1 MITISYKNVKNR
13 LLKAYKSGVLDLL
26 HNGMRYTTYE
36 KVQIFSQAILG
47 TTDITRLNG
56 SSFRAQLRKIIK
68 DFHVDAIGYHKNYIG
83 EDSEVA
89 RINAFLSEAYNELK
103 NFNQEG
109 PDTIDYI
116 PRTEEELK
124 EEQEKYR
131 QLHGQDKADDYELNE
146 PQKKPEPKT
155 QPEESNSTTQ
165 SASPSNVED
174 SYTKDK
180 PKDAPFGTYIPSVD
194 VDDITKEQGV
204 PNDFGRYTPSR
215 ENPANTG
222 QSSST
227 QSTQTP
233 DNDPTRT
240 TSNSPSNPGTP
251 IPANPTP
258 SKSELWLKSLKKLAP
273 WGLGGMALGLGASI
287 VIPSATL
294 FGLGNIRL
302 VYAGLKFTN
311 KIVSKKFLNGEPT
324 PIDKVIDM
332 GKKKLQEK
340 YGDTKVYKGAKKVND
355 FLKNPKV
362 QWFING
368 VSIGYSVGN
377 MLNLHDRVLNNI
389 NQNGIE
395 NINTS
400 TNDLNSANTNTPN
413 APEPNVPTPNTPNT
427 PTPNT
432 PTPDVINT
440 PNYDW
445 LNTGQNVDLSGVER
459 GFTDS
464 INAMGNN
471 NSLHLINELASKENG
486 TFIKWLR
493 LPDGSTFTGNIGDLL
508 NTGIDPSTVA
518 ARVMNQGGD
527 YSWLNLQDILEATES
542 VGRSL

>member
-1 MITISYKNVKNR
+1 MITLSYKDVKNR
-13 LLKAYKSGVLDLL
+13 LLKANRNGVLDLL

-47 TTDITRLNG
+47 TTDITRLNA
-56 SSFRAQLRKIIK
+56 SSFKTQLRKMIK
-68 DFHVDAIGYHKNYIG
+68 DFHVDVVGYHKNYIG

-89 RINAFLSEAYNELK
+89 RINVFLSEAYNELK

-131 QLHGQDKADDYELNE
+131 QLHGQEKEDVPEQGKANQETKN
-146 PQKKPEPKT
+146 
-155 QPEESNSTTQ
+155 QPEKPDATLQT
-165 SASPSNVED
+165 ASPSNDEET
-174 SYTKDK
+174 YTQEL
-180 PKDAPFGTYIPSVD
+180 PKDAPFGTYIPAAD
-194 VDDITKEQGV
+194 VEDVTKNQDQSI
-204 PNDFGRYTPSR
+204 PNDLGRYTPSG
-215 ENPANTG
+215 ETG
-222 QSSST
+222 SNGGPNSST
-227 QSTQTP
+227 QSNQTQDNDHTRTPNSTATIQTP
-233 DNDPTRT
+233 PPTNT
-240 TSNSPSNPGTP
+240 SPS
-251 IPANPTP
+251 
-258 SKSELWLKSLKKLAP
+258 KKELWLKSMKQLIP
-273 WGLGGMALGLGASI
+273 WGLGGLAVGLGASI
-287 VIPSATL
+287 VIPSVTL

-302 VYAGLKFTN
+302 AYAGLKFAN
-311 KIVSKKFLNGEPT
+311 KTVSKKFLNGEPT

-332 GKKKLQEK
+332 GKKKIEEK
-340 YGDTKVYKGAKKVND
+340 YGNTKVYKTAKKIND

-368 VSIGYSVGN
+368 VSVGYSMGS
-377 MLNLHDRVLNNI
+377 MLNLHDRVFNNI
-389 NQNGIE
+389 NNNGIE
-395 NINTS
+395 NINTT
-400 TNDLNSANTNTPN
+400 TNDLNKANTNTPN
-413 APEPNVPTPNTPNT
+413 TPEPNAPSTPTPNTPNS
-427 PTPNT
+427 
-432 PTPDVINT
+432 PTPDITNT

-471 NSLHLINELASKENG
+471 NSFRLINELASKENG

-527 YSWLNLQDILEATES
+527 YSWLNLKDILEATES